1 MLASPWRTVNAQ
13 QMAPT
18 AVAGTAA
25 ATLVDTADT
34 TDLLVAV

>member
-1 MLASPWRTVNAQ
+1 MLAKPWRTVNTQ
-13 QMAPT
+13 QMAAT

-34 TDLLVAV
+34 ANLLVAV